1 MIAALFNK
9 PVAQDTVIDKTDI
22 EKTVFAFI

>member
-1 MIAALFNK
+1 VALFNK

>member
-22 EKTVFAFI
+22 EATVFAFI